1 MIILIQ
7 NKVSKGELKII
18 NILKE
23 NNINYKN
30 EIEFTDLK
38 SQKNKPLRF
47 DIGVYN
53 NNNQLICLIEY
64 DSEIHF
70 HFNKFFHKT
79 KSNFNKRRGYDR
91 IKNGYCLQKNIPLI
105 RIPYWDLNKIT
116 FYSIFSNPTY
126 RVTNIYH
133 NDLLINAI
141 RSDNL
146 WN

>member
-1 MIILIQ
+1 MITLTQSKI
-7 NKVSKGELKII
+7 SKGEQKII
-18 NILKE
+18 EILKK

-30 EIEFTDLK
+30 EIEFNDLK
-38 SQKNKPLRF
+38 SQKNKSLRF
-47 DIGVYN
+47 DIGVYDN
-53 NNNQLICLIEY
+53 INQLICLIEY

-70 HFNKFFHKT
+70 YFNKFFHKT

-91 IKNGYCLQKNIPLI
+91 IKNKYCLQKNIPLI

-116 FYSIFSNPTY
+116 FHSIFSNPIY

-133 NDLLINAI
+133 NDFLINTI
-141 RSDNL
+141 GSDSL

>member
-23 NNINYKN
+23 NNINCKN

-53 NNNQLICLIEY
+53 NSNQLICLIEY

-91 IKNGYCLQKNIPLI
+91 IKNEYCLRKNIPLI
-105 RIPYWDLNKIT
+105 RIPYTHYNSLKIEDLDIIT
-116 FYSIFSNPTY
+116 TQFK
-126 RVTNIYH
+126 VV
-133 NDLLINAI
+133 
-141 RSDNL
+141 
-146 WN
+146 

>member
-18 NILKE
+18 DILKE
-23 NNINYKN
+23 NNINCKN

-53 NNNQLICLIEY
+53 NSNQLICLIEY

-91 IKNGYCLQKNIPLI
+91 IKNEYCLRKNIPLI
-105 RIPYWDLNKIT
+105 RIPYWDLNKIVKT
-116 FYSIFSNPTY
+116 KDIFNPKY
-126 RVTNIYH
+126 LVTTKWH
-133 NDLLINAI
+133 NDYLK
-141 RSDNL
+141 SPDS
-146 WN
+146 